1 MGLDIELLRERF
13 ATAHVARLAT
23 LTPDG
28 RPHIVPVCFALRGR
42 DVVSAIDAKPKSTTG
57 LQRLVNVRA
66 NPVASLLVD
75 HYEDD
80 WTRLWWVRADGNAQV
95 IEEGPERSA
104 AIAQLRARYPQYEE
118 QPPPGPVLVV
128 RVTRWTGWSAIDR
141 S

>member
-23 LTPDG
+23 VTPDG

-57 LQRLVNVRA
+57 LQRLANVRS

-80 WTRLWWVRADGNAQV
+80 WTRLWWVRADGNAHV

-104 AIAQLRARYPQYEE
+104 GIAQLRARYPQYEE